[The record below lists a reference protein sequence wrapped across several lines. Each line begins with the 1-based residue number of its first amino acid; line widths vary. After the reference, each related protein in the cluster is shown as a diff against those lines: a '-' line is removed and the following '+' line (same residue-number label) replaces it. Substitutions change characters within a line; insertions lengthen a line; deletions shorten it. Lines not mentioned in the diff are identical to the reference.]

1 MTAGFLPRT
10 AAVEVVYRRAVVAG
24 ALAAAT
30 GGCVDRIHDVAAS
43 TPGDLGVRSR
53 YVDGNPMVD
62 GRSVLDRPEGLVTH
76 AASFRSASS
85 ARGAL
90 TPDATESR
98 EFVERTDFVDDG
110 GDAVLVI
117 AQRITAPEVRLRLG
131 GISRTGDRSLRIA
144 VDQGGVRGEVETDD
158 PVVKTLLLRLTD
170 ERGPPERVIVVI
182 GDGRAGITI

>member
-1 MTAGFLPRT
+1 
-10 AAVEVVYRRAVVAG
+10 VYRRAVVAG

>member
-1 MTAGFLPRT
+1 M
-10 AAVEVVYRRAVVAG
+10 YRRAVVAG
-24 ALAAAT
+24 ALAVAT
-30 GGCVDRIHDVAAS
+30 GGCVDRLHDVAAS
-43 TPGDLGVRSR
+43 TPRDLGVRSR

-62 GRSVLDRPEGLVTH
+62 DQSVLARPEELLTH

-90 TPDATESR
+90 KPDATESR
-98 EFVERTDFVDDG
+98 DLVERTDFVDDG

-117 AQRITAPEVRLRLG
+117 AQRLTAPEVELRLG
-131 GISRTGDRSLRIA
+131 GISRTGDHSLRIA
-144 VDQGGVRGEVETDD
+144 VDQTGVRGEVETDD